1 MTETRSDR
9 LALASAD
16 LREAR
21 RLVMRAQ
28 MCLMAERVEP
38 ALAAIEHVKPWL
50 ATARRE
56 VHEQR
61 RLDDGR

>member
-1 MTETRSDR
+1 MPETRADR
-9 LALASAD
+9 LMLAAAD

-21 RLVMRAQ
+21 RLVLRAQ
-28 MCLMAERVEP
+28 MCLMVEKVEP

-56 VHEQR
+56 VHLQR
-61 RLDDGR
+61 RTDDGG